1 MRLFTQHKSQ
11 RVGHR
16 CLQVRLKGGWRPQGR
31 QQHFQVAVDVI
42 QRGSGGR
49 GVCLDNHGVSQRK
62 QMNKSADGERSNV
75 YIPIPGNTYE
85 LSMDGWGSG
94 RGRQKG
100 REGIRRRHRTK
111 FKMTAYIRMD
121 F

>member
-1 MRLFTQHKSQ
+1 MRLFTQHKSR

-62 QMNKSADGERSNV
+62 QMNKSADGERGQMFIS
-75 YIPIPGNTYE
+75 PPSLATPTDSLWMAGGAGE
-85 LSMDGWGSG
+85 GGRREEKGSG
-94 RGRQKG
+94 
-100 REGIRRRHRTK
+100 EGTGPNSK
-111 FKMTAYIRMD
+111 
-121 F
+121 